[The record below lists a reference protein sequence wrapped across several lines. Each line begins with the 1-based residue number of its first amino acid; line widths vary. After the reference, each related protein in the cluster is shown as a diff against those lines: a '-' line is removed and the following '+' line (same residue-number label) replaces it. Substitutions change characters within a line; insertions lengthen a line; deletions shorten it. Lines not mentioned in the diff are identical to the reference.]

1 MAASR
6 VVVASGHLTDEPDR
20 PNSRF
25 PPQAEKRVTTAIR
38 DVLAGWDL
46 GPRDLVISQ
55 GARGADLIVAE
66 QALER
71 GAQVAVLLAKPAAE
85 FTEGSVELGAS
96 RWPERFRQVLDRAQ
110 RVDVLPAGDPGEKPY
125 ARTNR
130 WALDEAVRAAA
141 PGTPDALVV
150 WDGTPGDGGGG
161 TGDFVDLARERG
173 LPLTVID
180 PKQAWRAP
188 NVPYWERQTAPGPKR
203 MLSLDGGGIRGV
215 LALEVLRRME
225 TVLGGGS
232 PDFVLADYFDYIA
245 GTSTG
250 AIIATGLA
258 LGKRVEE
265 IAAMYKDMAK
275 EVFRKRF
282 LVAQIRSLYPRAA
295 LTRQLK
301 DFFGEET
308 TLGDDRLRSLLLV
321 VLHRSDTDSI
331 WPLSNNTRAKYNDRT
346 HHDCNLDLPLWQ
358 VVRGSS
364 AAPVFFPPEEMTVGS
379 HTVLFQD
386 GGVTPFNNPAP
397 LLFEMASSRHYR
409 LGWPTGEDR
418 MLLVSVGT
426 GFAPAAHP
434 SLVRRKVNL
443 FFHARNLLKVITNGS
458 AVENDRLC
466 RVLGST
472 RFGPRIDSEFDEPAD
487 EPVAT
492 PLFSYVRYTADLSGQ
507 GLRKLGF
514 PRINASK
521 VGKLDAW
528 RCMDDL
534 RAIGCRVAE
543 EVDPSHF
550 AGFTSGIA
558 GLR

>member
-6 VVVASGHLTDEPDR
+6 VVVASGHLTDAPDR
-20 PNSRF
+20 ETPRF
-25 PPQAEKRVTTAIR
+25 PPQAEPRVTAAIR
-38 DVLAGWDL
+38 DRLAAWDV
-46 GPRDLVISQ
+46 GSRDVVVSQ

-66 QALER
+66 QALGR
-71 GAQVAVLLAKPAAE
+71 GAQVVVLLAKPPDE
-85 FTEGSVELGAS
+85 FAEGSVELGES
-96 RWPERFRQVLDRAQ
+96 RWPERFREVLDRAQ
-110 RVDVLPAGDPGEKPY
+110 RVEVLPADGSDEKPY

-130 WALDEAVRAAA
+130 WALDEAARLAA
-141 PGTPDALVV
+141 PGTPEALVV

-173 LPLTVID
+173 LPVTVID
-180 PKQAWRAP
+180 PKTVWRTP
-188 NVPYWERQTAPGPKR
+188 NVPYWERQARSGPKR

-215 LALEVLRRME
+215 LALEVLREME

-258 LGKRVEE
+258 LGKRVED
-265 IAAMYKDMAK
+265 IAVMYRDMAE

-282 LVAQIRSLYPRAA
+282 LVARIRSLYPRAA
-295 LTRQLK
+295 LTHQLK
-301 DFFGEET
+301 DFFGEGT

-364 AAPVFFPPEEMTVGS
+364 AAPVFFPPEEMTVGGS
-379 HTVLFQD
+379 KVLFQD

-397 LLFEMASSRHYR
+397 LLFEMATSRHYR
-409 LGWPTGEDR
+409 LGWPAGEDR

-434 SLVRRKVNL
+434 SLVRQNVDV
-443 FFHARNLLKVITNGS
+443 FFHLRNLLKVITNGS

-466 RVLGST
+466 RVLGRT
-472 RFGPRIDSEFDEPAD
+472 RYGPPIDSEFDEPAD
-487 EPVAT
+487 EPVAA
-492 PLFSYVRYTADLSGQ
+492 PLFSYVRYTADLSEE
-507 GLRKLGF
+507 GLGKLGF
-514 PRINASK
+514 PEIDAGK

-528 RCMDDL
+528 RRMADL
-534 RAIGCRVAE
+534 KKIGEAVAQ
-543 EVDPSHF
+543 EVDAAHF
-550 AGFTSGIA
+550 AGFAPTPWH
-558 GLR
+558 